1 MRRFGQKRP
10 PPNVFGIFGNSG
22 EVCSANSRLLVQR
35 EIADDFVA
43 KIVEHAARYS
53 PGDPL
58 DPASAAGP
66 IVSGKQLDQILH
78 YAQVECGRWNTHK
91 WAANRIGKSG
101 CFMEPTVVTDLSAD
115 SAVVT
120 DEIFDRFCGNS
131 VRLRGG
137 GHRTGQ

>member
-1 MRRFGQKRP
+1 MAC
-10 PPNVFGIFGNSG
+10 FGIFGNSG

-78 YAQVECGRWNTHK
+78 YAQVGAADGTSRNGRQPYREERVLH
-91 WAANRIGKSG
+91 G
-101 CFMEPTVVTDLSAD
+101 AD
-115 SAVVT
+115 GR
-120 DEIFDRFCGNS
+120 D
-131 VRLRGG
+131 
-137 GHRTGQ
+137 